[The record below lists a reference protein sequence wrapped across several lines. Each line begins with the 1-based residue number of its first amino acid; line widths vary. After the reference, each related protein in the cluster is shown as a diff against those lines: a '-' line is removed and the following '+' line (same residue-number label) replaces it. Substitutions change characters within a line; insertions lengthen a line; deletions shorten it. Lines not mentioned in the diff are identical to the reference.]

1 MKHSDPKQPGFDD
14 RDTLLEEYFTSARE
28 TAPMPD
34 AAFIKS
40 VMDNIPEVD
49 TMGVNFP
56 ISRQKRRESSLPWW
70 RQILSELGGWPT
82 LTGLATAGIVGIW
95 IGLTGDAILGL
106 SLDQFQAVSDFTDP
120 FVGSDLSYIE
130 G

>member
-1 MKHSDPKQPGFDD
+1 MKHSDPKQPDNND
-14 RDTLLEEYFTSARE
+14 RDKLLEEYFTSARD

-34 AAFIKS
+34 AAFVQS

-49 TMGVNFP
+49 IMSVNVP
-56 ISRQKRRESSLPWW
+56 VRRTGRRASTLPWW
-70 RQILSELGGWPT
+70 RQIFGELGGWPT
-82 LTGLATAGIVGIW
+82 LTGLATAGVVGVW
-95 IGLTGDAILGL
+95 VGLTGDAILGL
-106 SLDQFQAVSDFTDP
+106 SLDQFQTVSDFTDP